1 MDLLTKLV
9 KHSAMKREFQWNDL
23 KVFLALYRAR
33 SIRQAAHAL
42 QVSHSTILRRIEALE
57 SDLDA
62 RLFDRTPDG
71 FVLTSVGEHVLE
83 HAKRVETEMLT
94 MSRQVFGQ
102 NSALAGVVRITMP
115 PPLTQHLLMPHLAEF
130 QALYP
135 LIELQIVSSYGYS
148 NLSRRDADV
157 AIRFSASPDDHLVG
171 RRLPDFA
178 YAVYATPDYIAAHAF
193 EGADATARWLG
204 WQGDGRHPE
213 WRRNTP
219 FPNCEAHLQVGDV
232 LAQQAAA
239 RAGLGMAILPC
250 WLADRDP
257 YLQRVPPATVVQTR
271 PGWVLTHPDLRTTE
285 RVRTTVRF
293 IVDALQTHQDLIS
306 GTAVQGG

>member
-1 MDLLTKLV
+1 MIELV
-9 KHSAMKREFQWNDL
+9 ENALMKREFQWNDL

-33 SIRQAAHAL
+33 SIRQAAL
-42 QVSHSTILRRIEALE
+42 TLNVSHSTILRRIEALE
-57 SDLDA
+57 ADLDA

-83 HAKRVETEMLT
+83 HAERVETEMLT

-102 NSALAGVVRITMP
+102 NSALAGAVRLTMP
-115 PPLTQHLLMPHLAEF
+115 PPLAQHLLMPHLAEF

-135 LIELQIVSSYGYS
+135 LIELQIISSYDYS
-148 NLSRRDADV
+148 NLSRRDADI
-157 AIRFSASPDDHLVG
+157 AIRFSAAPDDHLVG

-178 YAVYATPDYIAAHAF
+178 DAIYATPEYIAAHAF
-193 EGADATARWLG
+193 TGPDATARWLG
-204 WQGDGRHPE
+204 WQGDGRHPA

-257 YLQRVPPATVVQTR
+257 HLKRVPPAAVLQTR

-306 GTAVQGG
+306 GAGAKVE